1 MTWVKLGDELSGA
14 AEPLSDAAF
23 RTHAEALLWS
33 ARHLLDLQVPTRHL
47 ARFAYCQDPDLAV
60 KELVEAG
67 WWEERGD
74 GWYIGLR
81 WPEWQREKAEVER
94 ERAAS
99 LERQHRRR
107 KHVAGDHS
115 TCVSTTCPQ
124 VRPQAPGVESTGSRR
139 DIRRESRD
147 PVPSRPVPKGSG
159 RDGGKSHP
167 PSRRDRPPRRPTIDQ
182 AESELARLS
191 SVGRDGYRHEAI
203 DSLHDWL
210 PEDWQSDLAN
220 RQYYESHIGVR
231 MKNLMLADL
240 VKGWQEQMDAWERTG
255 T

>member
-23 RTHAEALLWS
+23 RTHVEALAWS
-33 ARHLLDLQVPTRHL
+33 ARYLLDLQVPQRHL
-47 ARFAYCQDPDLAV
+47 SRFAYCDEPELAA

-74 GWYIGLR
+74 GWYVGLMF
-81 WPEWQREKAEVER
+81 PEWQREKADVER

-107 KHVAGDHS
+107 KHLAGDHS
-115 TCVSTTCPQ
+115 TCLPTTC
-124 VRPQAPGVESTGSRR
+124 PQAPGVESTDSRR
-139 DIRRESRD
+139 DERRESRGPD
-147 PVPSRPVPKGSG
+147 PTRPDPKGSG
-159 RDGGKSHP
+159 REGGKNKA
-167 PSRRDRPPRRPTIDQ
+167 PSRRDKPTKRPPTIDH
-182 AESELARLS
+182 AERELAWLTP
-191 SVGRDGYRHEAI
+191 VGREGYRHEAI
-203 DSLHDWL
+203 DSLFDWL
-210 PEDWQSDLAN
+210 PDNWQSDIGN
-220 RQYYESHIGVR
+220 RQYYESHISVR

-240 VKGWQEQMDAWERTG
+240 TKRWHEDVEAARRTG